1 MGKRIIKLEE
11 QAYFQDE
18 KLKEPDER
26 LLAQQIQM
34 DALNRRL
41 DALGAALLEIREYL
55 RGNGG
60 KGDEKPPRCHN
71 DPW

>member
-1 MGKRIIKLEE
+1 MENKLIRLEE

-18 KLKEPDER
+18 KLKELDER

-41 DALGAALLEIREYL
+41 DAIGAALLEIREYL
-55 RGNGG
+55 RGKGG
-60 KGDEKPPRCHN
+60 KGDEKPPHYHN